1 MSKTAKTET
10 LHIRVSP
17 EVKEEA
23 EILLNQ
29 MGMST
34 TEAVNIFLSQIIIY
48 GGIPFSIRAK
58 TPNETTRQAMYEAE
72 NGINLKKFD
81 SAEDMFKELG
91 I

>member
-1 MSKTAKTET
+1 MNRAAKTET
-10 LHIRVSP
+10 LHIRVSQ

-34 TEAVNIFLSQIIIY
+34 SEAVNIFLSQVIIN
-48 GGIPFSIRAK
+48 GGIPFLIRAK
-58 TPNETTRQAMYEAE
+58 IPNETTRQAMYEAE
-72 NGINLKKFD
+72 NDINIKRFNN
-81 SAEDMFKELG
+81 AGDMFKELG